1 MNASWIMEG
10 VNILV
15 AIVMVVINVIVIADI
30 LSIVMTT
37 AVLVSM
43 CTCFTFYKPSL
54 QISMNVS

>member
-15 AIVMVVINVIVIADI
+15 AIVMVVINVIVIVDI

-43 CTCFTFYKPSL
+43 CTCFTFNNPSL